1 MTARQRSV
9 RQQLLLHHLVVACCG
24 EEQKNTCH
32 VSFSVPHLRPET
44 AVQTPAAQVRD
55 QSLVWVV
62 FDTGAQPQKGGSCS
76 SRGTLGLRQS
86 VMVGFQA
93 SELLEEGVT

>member
-76 SRGTLGLRQS
+76 SRELWACDGQSWWASRQ
-86 VMVGFQA
+86 A
-93 SELLEEGVT
+93 NYLKRE